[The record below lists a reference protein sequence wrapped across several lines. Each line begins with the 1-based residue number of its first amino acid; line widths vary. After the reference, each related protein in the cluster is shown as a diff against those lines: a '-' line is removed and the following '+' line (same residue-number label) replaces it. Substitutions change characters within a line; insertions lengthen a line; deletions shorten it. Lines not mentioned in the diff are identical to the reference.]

1 MTFTVTI
8 DLGNDAMQTAH
19 DVQSALRD
27 VIRDIDEADF
37 SAPDRGR
44 IGDIN
49 GNTVGTWRV
58 A

>member
-8 DLGNDAMQTAH
+8 DLGNDAMRTTYDIQA
-19 DVQSALRD
+19 ALQG